1 MTHIESLVSMPPIER
16 LVFVSRVLAFSPGSW
31 SLAGVVSALGAVL
44 SFFVVLKILSE
55 RRDASAT
62 LAWILAIILV
72 PYLGP
77 VLYFVLAGRVERRR
91 IRRRARALS
100 QLEDGRKAAER
111 HLREHAAGLDDDVH
125 PDQRGIM
132 RLAAELGAGPPLLG
146 NHVQFLPEGRET
158 FDLIEEAIQ
167 NAVHHVHLEYYIF
180 RPDATGIRILH
191 LLERK
196 AREGVQVRLLYD
208 AVGST
213 ALRRKHLRGLVG
225 AGGRA
230 EAFLPMFSVRK
241 PFGINFRTHRK
252 IVVVDDAVGF
262 VGGRNVGDEY
272 RLGVSKFGEWH
283 DAHLR
288 IAGPAVHRL
297 QEIFAEDWIF
307 ASGEDVTEHAEC
319 FTPFNRPGRA
329 RVQVLESGPDGGR
342 ETIHRVVFQAIVSA
356 RETLD
361 VVTPYFVPDR
371 AILVALENAAM
382 RGVRVRLLVPGRSD
396 NPLVTWAA
404 RSYYRELT
412 PSGVEV
418 YRFRP
423 GMHHAKLMV
432 ADGRWAYVGTANM
445 DIRSFRLN
453 FEVGVSIYEPDI
465 AASIVRSIESDLRR
479 SDRFEAHR
487 GNRTELLAEG
497 VGRIL
502 SPVL

>member
-1 MTHIESLVSMPPIER
+1 MPGVPRVAWHCVAVS
-16 LVFVSRVLAFSPGSW
+16 VGGW
-31 SLAGVVSALGAVL
+31 SVAGVISAVGMIL
-44 SFFVVLKILSE
+44 SFLVVLKILTE

-91 IRRRARALS
+91 IRRRERALL
-100 QLEDGRKAAER
+100 QLEDGRRAAER
-111 HLREHAAGLDDDVH
+111 HLREHAAGADEEVH

-132 RLAAELGAGPPLLG
+132 RLAEELGAGPPLVG
-146 NHVQFLPEGRET
+146 NHVSFLPDGRDT

-180 RPDATGIRILH
+180 RPDETGVRLLQ

-196 AREGVQVRLLYD
+196 AREGVSVRLLYD
-208 AVGST
+208 AVGS
-213 ALRRKHLRGLVG
+213 ASLGRRHLRGLVA

-230 EAFLPMFSVRK
+230 EAFLPMFSLRR

-307 ASGEDVTEHAEC
+307 ASGEDVTLHAEC
-319 FTPFNRPGRA
+319 FTPFTRPGRA
-329 RVQVLESGPDGGR
+329 RIQVIESGPDGGR

-361 VVTPYFVPDR
+361 MVTPYFVPDR
-371 AILVALENAAM
+371 SIQVALENAAL
-382 RGVRVRLLVPGRSD
+382 RGVRVRLLVPGVSD
-396 NPLVTWAA
+396 NPLVSWAA
-404 RSYYRELT
+404 RSYYRELI
-412 PSGVEV
+412 PAGVEV

-453 FEVGVSIYEPDI
+453 FEVGLSIYEPDI
-465 AASIVRSIESDLRR
+465 ARAIVQSIEEDLGR
-479 SDRFEAHR
+479 SESFTMDRAGR
-487 GNRTELLAEG
+487 GELLAEG
-497 VGRIL
+497 LGRML